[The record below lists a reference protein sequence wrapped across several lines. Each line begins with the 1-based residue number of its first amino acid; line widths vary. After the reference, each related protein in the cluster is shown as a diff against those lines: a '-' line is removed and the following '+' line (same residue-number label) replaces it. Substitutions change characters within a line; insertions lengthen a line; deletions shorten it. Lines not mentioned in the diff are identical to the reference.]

1 MAKFTHLHTHS
12 HYSLLDGLSKVPE
25 LVAQTRE
32 LGMDS
37 LALTDHGVLYG
48 SIEFYKA
55 ARKAGIKPILGVE
68 TYVAP
73 RDRFSKEANERYYH
87 LILLAENSVGWNNL
101 MKLVSKA
108 HLEGF
113 YYKPRVDRDLLRE
126 HHEGLIALSGCLG
139 GEIGQCLLAGKF
151 EEAKARALEYREI
164 FGVNANGQPN
174 YFLEI
179 QKHPN
184 VAESEKIESL
194 LVRLS
199 AETGIP
205 LVATQDSH
213 YIHADDAQ
221 YHDVLLAVQ
230 TGNKLSDDDRMSMK
244 EDDFSLLSPEAMLE
258 KFASIP
264 GGHEAVER
272 TAEIAA
278 RCNVEI
284 EIGKVLL
291 PDFPKP
297 AGKTAN
303 GYLRELIEERMPRKI
318 PSEAQTKE
326 VHDRLEYEL
335 SVIEKTGFADYFLI
349 VQDLI
354 QWAKAH
360 GIAVGPGRGSA
371 AGSLISYLLDI
382 TDIDPLRYNLL
393 FERFLNPE
401 RIQMPDIDI
410 DFADTRRDEVLA
422 YAREKYGEDHVA
434 RIITFGT
441 MAARA
446 AIRDAG
452 RAMGYAYAFC
462 DQIAKLIPFN
472 PTQGMKEGW
481 LDITLKK
488 VPELKALY
496 DTNPDAKKL
505 IDTARHLEGVARH
518 ASVHA
523 CATVIS
529 QEPLTARVP
538 VQFAPQDKDTIITQF
553 EMHAIEDLGLLKIDF
568 LGLKNLTI
576 IESTLRIIKELHGTE
591 INISKIPLDDK
602 KAFELLQAGDTTSIF
617 QFECLSGETLVAG
630 IPIKRLFEKQNK
642 ARLRSVYLDEG
653 KVHKNKVLGIA
664 KSGVKDVYAL
674 IAENGR
680 YIKASAEH
688 MFMTDNGW
696 KKLKELQ
703 SGDQVLMQTNGGHL
717 LWNTCKT
724 CGKQINGQ
732 KNCKAK
738 FCYQCSAVYYSNPS
752 KTESREAMRVS
763 RSKFFADGGTTWNK
777 GITTENNEIWK
788 RTAEKISKALT
799 GRTLE
804 EIHGPIKA
812 AQMRARMS
820 VNSAGSNNP
829 MFGKPSPHRKGGYRD
844 DLGHYVR
851 SSWEADFARV
861 LNLVEV
867 KYEYEPKTF
876 ELNDDDTGQVL
887 HYTPDFYVPEINM
900 FYEIKGW
907 FHELDQKKVRLF
919 QEQYPEYDFT
929 LIHTTKFAELEMEYK
944 DLVAWECPQIP
955 KGFEFIK
962 IREIKPMGQEET
974 YDIAMEAPGNNFM
987 ANSFV
992 VHNSSGMRRYMKDIK
1007 PTELE
1012 DLIAL
1017 VALFRPGPMELI
1029 PTFIA
1034 RKQGKE
1040 PVRYIHPVMEETLKS
1055 TYGIIVY
1062 QEQVMDLATKLAGLT
1077 RGEGYVLIKA
1087 VGKKIKSLLDEQKTK
1102 FINGCLANKIP
1113 QKVADQAWE
1122 LIEPFARYGFNK
1134 AHSAC
1139 YAMIGYR
1146 TAYLKAN
1153 YPEEF
1158 TAAVLNSE
1166 MSDVERISVLIQ
1178 EAKSSGVEILPPDI
1192 NKSFVNFTP
1201 EGPKIRFG
1209 LLAIKNVGSEI
1220 TRAIIEE
1227 RSRGGPFTT
1236 FEEVLTRIQHKDL
1249 NKKSL
1254 ESMVKSGVFDS
1265 LGIERKQALE
1275 NMDEILKFA
1284 QAIRKSGVGGANS
1297 AAQSLFGGTSMAPS
1311 LTLKL
1316 KPAAAATNEEKLAW
1330 EKELIGFYLSE
1341 HPLNAYQARMDYYKA
1356 RPIAELASIK
1366 DEKKL
1371 VRTAGMVSKMKKI
1384 FTKSGQPMI
1393 FATIEDAAQSS
1404 VEVVVFNS
1412 VLEKTAA
1419 AWEINK
1425 PVILDGRV
1433 SRRDNELK
1441 IICENAKR
1449 LVLEG

>member
-1 MAKFTHLHTHS
+1 MAAPKFAHLHTHS
-12 HYSLLDGLSKVPE
+12 HYSLLDGLSKIPN
-25 LVAQTRE
+25 LVARTKE
-32 LGMDS
+32 LGMD
-37 LALTDHGVLYG
+37 AIAITDHGVLYG
-48 SIEFYKA
+48 AIEFYKA

-87 LILLAENSVGWNNL
+87 LILLCENLTGWHNL
-101 MKLVSKA
+101 IKLVSKA

-113 YYKPRVDRDLLRE
+113 YYRPRIDKDLLRE
-126 HHEGLIALSGCLG
+126 HHEGLIALSACLG
-139 GEIGQCLLAGKF
+139 GEISQCILAGRYD
-151 EEAKARALEYREI
+151 EAKAKALEYRDI
-164 FGVNANGQPN
+164 FGVNANGDPN
-174 YFLEI
+174 YFIEI
-179 QKHPN
+179 QKHPH
-184 VAESEKIESL
+184 VAESEKIEAGL
-194 LVRLS
+194 IKLS

-213 YIHADDAQ
+213 YLNAEDAQ

-244 EDDFSLLSPEAMLE
+244 EDDFSISSPEAMAE
-258 KFASIP
+258 KFAGLP
-264 GGHEAVER
+264 GDIGLAAVER

-284 EIGKVLL
+284 ELGKILL

-297 AGKTAN
+297 SGKTAN
-303 GYLRELIEERMPRKI
+303 GYLRELIEERLPKKI
-318 PSEAQTKE
+318 TIAEAADSSDKNSTIDRAPQE
-326 VHDRLEYEL
+326 VRDRLEYEIG
-335 SVIEKTGFADYFLI
+335 VIEKTGFADYFLI

-354 QWAKAH
+354 HWAKLH

-371 AGSLISYLLDI
+371 AGSLVSYVLDI
-382 TDIDPLRYNLL
+382 TDINPLKYNLL

-452 RAMGYAYAFC
+452 RAMGYSYAFC

-481 LDITLKK
+481 LDETLKK
-488 VPELKALY
+488 VPELATLY
-496 DTNPDAKKL
+496 ESNADAKKL

-523 CATVIS
+523 CATVIAKDALV
-529 QEPLTARVP
+529 ERVP
-538 VQFAPQDKDTIITQF
+538 LQFAPQEKEIIITQF
-553 EMHAIEDLGLLKIDF
+553 EMHAIEELGLLKIDF

-576 IESTLRIIKELHGTE
+576 IESTLRIIKELRGE
-591 INISKIPLDDK
+591 DVNISQIPLDDK
-602 KAFELLQAGDTTSIF
+602 KTFQLLQRGDTTSVF
-617 QFECLSGETLVAG
+617 QFE
-630 IPIKRLFEKQNK
+630 
-642 ARLRSVYLDEG
+642 
-653 KVHKNKVLGIA
+653 
-664 KSGVKDVYAL
+664 
-674 IAENGR
+674 
-680 YIKASAEH
+680 
-688 MFMTDNGW
+688 
-696 KKLKELQ
+696 
-703 SGDQVLMQTNGGHL
+703 
-717 LWNTCKT
+717 
-724 CGKQINGQ
+724 
-732 KNCKAK
+732 
-738 FCYQCSAVYYSNPS
+738 
-752 KTESREAMRVS
+752 
-763 RSKFFADGGTTWNK
+763 
-777 GITTENNEIWK
+777 
-788 RTAEKISKALT
+788 
-799 GRTLE
+799 
-804 EIHGPIKA
+804 
-812 AQMRARMS
+812 
-820 VNSAGSNNP
+820 
-829 MFGKPSPHRKGGYRD
+829 
-844 DLGHYVR
+844 
-851 SSWEADFARV
+851 
-861 LNLVEV
+861 
-867 KYEYEPKTF
+867 
-876 ELNDDDTGQVL
+876 
-887 HYTPDFYVPEINM
+887 
-900 FYEIKGW
+900 
-907 FHELDQKKVRLF
+907 
-919 QEQYPEYDFT
+919 
-929 LIHTTKFAELEMEYK
+929 
-944 DLVAWECPQIP
+944 
-955 KGFEFIK
+955 
-962 IREIKPMGQEET
+962 
-974 YDIAMEAPGNNFM
+974 
-987 ANSFV
+987 
-992 VHNSSGMRRYMKDIK
+992 SSGMRRYMKDLK
-1007 PTELE
+1007 PTQIE

-1029 PTFIA
+1029 PTYIN

-1040 PVRYIHPVMEETLKS
+1040 PIRYIHPIMEETLKT
-1055 TYGIIVY
+1055 TYGVIVY

-1102 FINGCLANKIP
+1102 FIKGCIDNKIS

-1178 EAKSSGVEILPPDI
+1178 EAKTTGVEILPPDI

-1201 EGPKIRFG
+1201 ESEKIRFG

-1220 TRAIIEE
+1220 TKAIIEE
-1227 RSRGGPFTT
+1227 RSRNGPFKN
-1236 FEEVLTRIQHKDL
+1236 FEDVLNRVQHKDL

-1254 ESMVKSGVFDS
+1254 ESMAKSGVFES
-1265 LGIERKQALE
+1265 LGIERKQLLE
-1275 NMDEILKFA
+1275 NMDEILKFTSA
-1284 QAIRKSGVGGANS
+1284 LKKGTNGKGMNGG
-1297 AAQSLFGGTSMAPS
+1297 QSLFGDTALAPTI
-1311 LTLKL
+1311 TLKL
-1316 KPAAAATNEEKLAW
+1316 KSVAPATNDEKLAW

-1341 HPLNAYQARMDYYKA
+1341 HPLNAYANKLTYYRA
-1356 RPIAELASIK
+1356 RPIAELAAIK

-1393 FATIEDAAQSS
+1393 FATIEDQHQQS

-1419 AWEINK
+1419 AWVVNN
-1425 PVILDGRV
+1425 PVILDGRI

-1449 LVLEG
+1449 LEA